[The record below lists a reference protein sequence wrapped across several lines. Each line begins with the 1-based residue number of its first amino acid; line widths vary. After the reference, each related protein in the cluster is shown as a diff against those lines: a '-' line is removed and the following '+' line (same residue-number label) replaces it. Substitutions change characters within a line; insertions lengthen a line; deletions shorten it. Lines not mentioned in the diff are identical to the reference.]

1 MKYQIIRNDG
11 TYELKL
17 RANEYLHF
25 LQQIQAIGNKYENDF
40 TILIDNNK
48 VSVNEA
54 NDHCYKIMD
63 EKLTKKLKTHKQIWV
78 RDGVTNAK
86 NNWHQK
92 WIKQ

>member
-25 LQQIQAIGNKYENDF
+25 LQKIQVIGNKYENDF

-48 VSVNEA
+48 VSINEA

-78 RDGVTNAK
+78 CDGVTNAK